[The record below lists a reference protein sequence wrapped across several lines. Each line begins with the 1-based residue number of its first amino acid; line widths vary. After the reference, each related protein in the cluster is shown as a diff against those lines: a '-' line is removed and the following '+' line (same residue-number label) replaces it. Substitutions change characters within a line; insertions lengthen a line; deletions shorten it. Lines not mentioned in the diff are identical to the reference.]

1 MAFLN
6 FTDRYYSS
14 QQQKE
19 IISLLQDLR
28 IYSELEILINEFYRA
43 AESENKNGIISQFV
57 LSIKEF
63 VETVNLR
70 LLNIKPGR
78 EKLEIENIILELST
92 FLIRDTYQ
100 FSGLEMKE
108 YFELLKLTIKKTYVK
123 NSWDFSI
130 IENPLNLHSSATLL
144 LTEKK
149 NTRSTAIKTSKAF
162 QLKWQSD
169 IQLDLFVDDLVKTFV
184 GIKSKKQI
192 FLLFNTLETDFKIE
206 LPSKHLVGFLSLFY
220 LLHSCGVIKVIG
232 NRGLFVYLHQHLQAP
247 ENDRYPNRDFR
258 KLRYEANQNKISK
271 SKILKSINPLLEKYC
286 LLK

>member
-14 QQQKE
+14 QQQSE

-28 IYSELEILINEFYRA
+28 IYSELEILINDFYSA

-78 EKLEIENIILELST
+78 EKLEIENIILELSA
-92 FLIRDTYQ
+92 FLIHDTYK

-108 YFELLKLTIKKTYVK
+108 YFELLKLTIKKTYLK

-130 IENPLNLHSSATLL
+130 IETSLNLHNSSTLL
-144 LTEKK
+144 LTE
-149 NTRSTAIKTSKAF
+149 NNNIQPYVIKGSKAF
-162 QLKWQSD
+162 QLKWQSE
-169 IQLDLFVDDLVKTFV
+169 IKLDLFVDDLVKTFV

-192 FLLFNTLETDFKIE
+192 FLLFTTLETDFKIE

-220 LLHSCGVIKVIG
+220 SLHRGGTIKVIG
-232 NRGLFVYLHQHLQAP
+232 NRGLFVFLNQHLQAP

-271 SKILKSINPLLEKYC
+271 SQISRSINPLLEKYC
-286 LLK
+286 LMK